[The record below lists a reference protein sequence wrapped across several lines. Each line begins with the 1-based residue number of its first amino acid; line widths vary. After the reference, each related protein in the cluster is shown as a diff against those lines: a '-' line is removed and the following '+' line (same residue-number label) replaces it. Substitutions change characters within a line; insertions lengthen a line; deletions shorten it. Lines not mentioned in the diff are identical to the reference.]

1 MEFGLNLYSLRGQ
14 IKTEED
20 FLNTLI
26 RLKEMGYS
34 YAQLSGRPIE
44 GELVK
49 RVSEKAGMPIV
60 LTHSPVA
67 RIKDDTE
74 NLVKDHRDFNCVR
87 VGLGGYVNNANIPEE
102 EKRQQIKD
110 LQEFAEKL
118 NKYGA
123 KFYYHNHH
131 FEFVKLSDGLTVYDH
146 IILEC
151 PDVNLIMDTY
161 WLQMGGVDI
170 IEYVRKAKGRIDC
183 VHLKDYEVTFDENA
197 QFKAKFAPIGDGNI
211 NFKKII
217 PEMVKAGVKYF
228 LVEQDDAT
236 TYDDPFEQVER
247 SIKYLKENF
256 N

>member
-1 MEFGLNLYSLRGQ
+1 MEFGINLYSLAGQ

-20 FLNTLI
+20 FLNTLL

-34 YAQLSGRPIE
+34 YVQLSGRPVD
-44 GELVK
+44 GEIAK

-60 LTHSPVA
+60 LTHSPIA

-74 NLVKDHRDFNCVR
+74 NLVKDHASFNCVR
-87 VGLGGYVNNANIPEE
+87 VGLGYVNYASMTNDERIA
-102 EKRQQIKD
+102 QIKE
-110 LQEFAEKL
+110 LQKLAEKL
-118 NKYGA
+118 NSYGA

-131 FEFVKLSDGLTVYDH
+131 YEFIKLDDGKTIYDH
-146 IILEC
+146 IILQC

-161 WLQMGGVDI
+161 WLQTGGVDI
-170 IEYVRKAKGRIDC
+170 VEYVNKAKGRIDC
-183 VHLKDYEVTFDENA
+183 VHLKDYRVTFDAEGKF
-197 QFKAKFAPIGDGNI
+197 QAKFAPIGDGNI

-236 TYDDPFEQVER
+236 VYDDPFEQVER